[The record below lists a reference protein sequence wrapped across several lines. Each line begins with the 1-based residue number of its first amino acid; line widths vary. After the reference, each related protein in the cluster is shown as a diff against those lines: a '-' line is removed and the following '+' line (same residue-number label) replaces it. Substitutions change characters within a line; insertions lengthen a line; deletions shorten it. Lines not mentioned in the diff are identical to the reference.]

1 MKITVL
7 CVGKIKEK
15 FFADA
20 IKEYSKRLSR
30 YCKLEIV
37 EVADEKTPDG
47 ASDLVVSQ
55 IKDKEAERMEKYLPD
70 SAYVIA
76 LAIEGKKL
84 TSEKLAEKIDTL
96 GITGTSHLVFL
107 IGGSLGMSDRL
118 LKRAD
123 YLLSFSDMTFPHQ
136 LMRVILLE
144 QIYRS
149 YRIIHGEPYHN
160 RKKGAGRRL

>member
-7 CVGKIKEK
+7 CVGKVKEK
-15 FFADA
+15 FFTDA

-47 ASDLVVSQ
+47 ASELVVSQ
-55 IKDKEAERMEKYLPD
+55 IKEKEAERMEKYLPD

-149 YRIIHGEPYHN
+149 YRIIHGEPYH
-160 RKKGAGRRL
+160 K